1 VLASTLVFTMR
12 SLIAGASLAGVAVVL
27 QGCGGGGGGGG
38 DSSTCMN
45 FQMDVVTQSMT
56 GTLAGTSEI
65 TVEGKVIKAPL
76 DGTVTE
82 KLDMEKWNFRMDLT
96 ENVKETIP
104 GIPQEVNMK
113 VEAKVIFEALKQT
126 GVVWY
131 SMTNATSGKVIKQS
145 CMTKTSKE
153 IPAPAT
159 LTLLWKSTILPK
171 LQAAASCGGNDG
183 TYDTWKFTKSIKNGS
198 TPLPPPLPPTPKG
211 TTGTIV
217 AQIAMDKNFLVHSL
231 VSDVDMEVPASG
243 TKSIT
248 KTHGALDVS
257 KNVASGPTDKDLD
270 YSTWGNCTP
279 SNELEIESFFM
290 PAQGAS
296 PVLQKLFSNGV
307 LNKFMLATL
316 AASKEPQESNTVVV

>member
-1 VLASTLVFTMR
+1 
-12 SLIAGASLAGVAVVL
+12 
-27 QGCGGGGGGGG
+27 
-38 DSSTCMN
+38 MN

-65 TVEGKVIKAPL
+65 TVEGKVIKAPI

-104 GIPQEVNMK
+104 GIPKEVNMK
-113 VEAKVIFEALKQT
+113 VEAKVIFEASKKT
-126 GVVWY
+126 GVLWY
-131 SMTNATSGKVIKQS
+131 SMTDVTSGKVVKQN
-145 CMTKTSKE
+145 CTTKTDKE
-153 IPAPAT
+153 IPAPTT
-159 LTLLWKSTILPK
+159 LTLLWKSMVLPK

-183 TYDTWKFTKSIKNGS
+183 TYDTWKFAKSIKNGS
-198 TPLPPPLPPTPKG
+198 APLPAPLPPMPKG

-217 AQIAMDKNFLVHSL
+217 AEIAMDKNFLVHSL

-243 TKSIT
+243 TKSTT
-248 KTHGALDVS
+248 KSHGALDVS
-257 KNVASGPTDKDLD
+257 KNEASGPTDKDLD
-270 YSTWGNCTP
+270 YSTWGKCHP
-279 SNELEIESFFM
+279 SNELEMESFFM
-290 PAQGAS
+290 PAQSAS

-316 AASKEPQESNTVVV
+316 EASKEPQQSNTVVV